1 MLFDTV
7 PAHSFPHAKK
17 CELEK
22 NDKLYNPGPGNY
34 QPKLYTFTKL
44 PKWKI
49 GTTKRKVFSVDQ
61 ENPGPGA
68 YSIPVDIANGPK
80 YSMSTKAGL
89 KESKEKLISPGPA
102 HYKPI
107 FNRSQSCFYTFGLKT
122 KIKEGDKTPGPGNYD
137 IRKDKDLIIPS
148 YLFGKEKRDD
158 EIIKRRKKIPGP
170 GKYEYDADP
179 LYIHKPKY
187 TFGRE
192 RKNRNYDTFTPG
204 PGSYGHK
211 EFIGKEAPKKTIGIK
226 YNLSSNDIVTPG
238 PGHYEQSNSNNY
250 LHKNPNTKISKAKR
264 ITDLNDLRNENPGP
278 GQYNDDITIKNI
290 LMKNPSW
297 VIGSSKRKS
306 LNPADKSFPGVG
318 NYTICGKIGD
328 SSPYYTMRIKGD
340 MSNFKT
346 DVPGPGTYMNE
357 KMGLYKHYPAWKI
370 GTGKRDE
377 DLRRT
382 IKDGFPGP
390 GKYGFKS
397 MIDFFSPKYK
407 FGNRKRFSG
416 HDFNTPGPGS
426 YHIPC
431 SIVDITN
438 YTREQ
443 GKFDDKFKFI

>member
-158 EIIKRRKKIPGP
+158 EIIKRR
-170 GKYEYDADP
+170 
-179 LYIHKPKY
+179 
-187 TFGRE
+187 
-192 RKNRNYDTFTPG
+192 
-204 PGSYGHK
+204 
-211 EFIGKEAPKKTIGIK
+211 
-226 YNLSSNDIVTPG
+226 
-238 PGHYEQSNSNNY
+238 
-250 LHKNPNTKISKAKR
+250 
-264 ITDLNDLRNENPGP
+264 
-278 GQYNDDITIKNI
+278 
-290 LMKNPSW
+290 
-297 VIGSSKRKS
+297 
-306 LNPADKSFPGVG
+306 
-318 NYTICGKIGD
+318 
-328 SSPYYTMRIKGD
+328 
-340 MSNFKT
+340 
-346 DVPGPGTYMNE
+346 
-357 KMGLYKHYPAWKI
+357 
-370 GTGKRDE
+370 
-377 DLRRT
+377 
-382 IKDGFPGP
+382 
-390 GKYGFKS
+390 
-397 MIDFFSPKYK
+397 
-407 FGNRKRFSG
+407 
-416 HDFNTPGPGS
+416 
-426 YHIPC
+426 
-431 SIVDITN
+431 
-438 YTREQ
+438 
-443 GKFDDKFKFI
+443 